1 MIKDEMINSDEIC
14 NQDADY
20 EKKLKDNLKIHD
32 YVINNCNLNLNSI
45 KKIKEENN
53 KLLDEYQSILSKH
66 NVNLKDFVL
75 FFIGSGLLV
84 IPVWGNI
91 ISNMGVGILISL
103 LTGTSVSLVNL
114 VKENVEKSIET
125 RKLKEKTF
133 GRKNITDSEMI
144 DEINKITKEI
154 TKLID
159 FYHRKIE
166 EEKKKRQVCVDELNK
181 IECKKKINLSTG
193 IKIKD
198 IVDSYTNDLDENK
211 RKKFVDDLN
220 EVYEHEM
227 RNSYQKKY
235 K

>member
-53 KLLDEYQSILSKH
+53 KLLDEYKSISSKH
-66 NVNLKDFVL
+66 HVNLKDFVL

-133 GRKNITDSEMI
+133 G
-144 DEINKITKEI
+144 KI
-154 TKLID
+154 
-159 FYHRKIE
+159 
-166 EEKKKRQVCVDELNK
+166 
-181 IECKKKINLSTG
+181 G
-193 IKIKD
+193 
-198 IVDSYTNDLDENK
+198 
-211 RKKFVDDLN
+211 
-220 EVYEHEM
+220 
-227 RNSYQKKY
+227 
-235 K
+235 